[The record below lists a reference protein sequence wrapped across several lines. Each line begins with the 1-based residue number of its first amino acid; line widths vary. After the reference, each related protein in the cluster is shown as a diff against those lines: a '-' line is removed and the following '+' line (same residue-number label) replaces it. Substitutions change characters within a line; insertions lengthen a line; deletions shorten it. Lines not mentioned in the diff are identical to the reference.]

1 MSVTR
6 APDRLP
12 GRYRYATL
20 PYMPALH
27 IRNIDDAVIAV
38 LKARAARNHR
48 SLQGEVRKLL
58 EAAADRPP
66 GRRGRRRLRL
76 RVVSVGR
83 VPSYSRDVIY
93 EDDDR

>member
-1 MSVTR
+1 
-6 APDRLP
+6 
-12 GRYRYATL
+12 
-20 PYMPALH
+20 MPALH
-27 IRNIDDAVIAV
+27 IRNLDDAVIAV

-58 EAAADRPP
+58 EAAADRPA
-66 GRRGRRRLRL
+66 GRRARRRLRL

-83 VPSYSRDVIY
+83 APSYSRDVIY